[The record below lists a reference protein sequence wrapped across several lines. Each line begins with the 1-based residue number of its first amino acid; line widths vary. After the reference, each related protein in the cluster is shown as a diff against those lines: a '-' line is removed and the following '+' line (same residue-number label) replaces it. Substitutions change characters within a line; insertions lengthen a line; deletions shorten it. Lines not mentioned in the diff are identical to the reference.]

1 MIKIQEFK
9 RINLFKDMP
18 DNLLE
23 IIGAEAQISIFST
36 KKQLFKENDIVD
48 NFYMLLMGQISME
61 VKLSSKITVTLET
74 IQSGSCF
81 GLSSLVPKAKV
92 FSSAICQEPC
102 EIITLPGQRMMQ
114 LFQDNNEFGYEIM
127 LRLARSYK
135 QKMNNRIKMIMTILD
150 ENPELKNQA
159 DDLKSLTLSIF

>member
-18 DNLLE
+18 NNLLE

-36 KKQLFKENDIVD
+36 NKQLFKENDIVD
-48 NFYMLLMGQISME
+48 NFYMLLMGQVSME
-61 VKLSSKITVTLET
+61 VELSSKITVRIET

-81 GLSSLVPKAKV
+81 GLSSLVPEAKV

-102 EIITLPGQRMMQ
+102 EIITLPGKRMLE
-114 LFQDNNEFGYEIM
+114 LFQNNNEFGYEIM
-127 LRLARSYK
+127 LRLGKSYK
-135 QKMNNRIKMIMTILD
+135 QKMNNRTKMIMTILD

-159 DDLKSLTLSIF
+159 AELKSLTNSIF